1 MHSTEKKTHK
11 LTRFISASIIS
22 LTSAILI
29 SNPSFA
35 NAPPQAAIA
44 SAHPLATKAGFQI
57 LEQGGNA
64 FDAAITVAAVLAVVE
79 PAGSGMGGGG
89 FWLLHDAPKNKYV
102 FVDARETA
110 PLNAHKDM
118 YLDENA
124 NVIRDLAINTPLAAG
139 IPGQAAAFVHLAKH
153 YGNLPLSTSLA
164 PAIHI
169 AEKGFPVSRRYQRL
183 IEWRVPVINRYPA
196 AADIFLHE
204 SQVPPIG
211 HLIKQ
216 PDLANTLRLL
226 AKQGKKGFYE
236 GKLAEQMVS
245 AVQKEG
251 GIWQLDDLANYQVVE
266 RAPLIGQYQ
275 DAKIITSPPPSSG
288 GIALL
293 QAFSILEH
301 FTTEMSNPDLA
312 PHLVVEAWRRA
323 YYDRAL
329 HLGDSD
335 FVEVPTERLLSKKHI
350 RQQAKSIDV
359 NKATNSESLGPKML
373 VEQGKHTTHY
383 SILDT
388 EGNKVAATLSIN
400 LPFGSGFVVPG
411 TGLLLN
417 NEMDDFSAKPGEPNA
432 YGLIGSEANA
442 IAPGKRPLSSM
453 TPTFVEWN
461 DQIAILGTPGGSRII
476 TMVFLGVQ
484 QALSGKPIEHW
495 VSRPRYH
502 HQYLPDIVEVE
513 PAFLGSLEAKALEVK
528 GHKLQIT
535 GRQFGDMQAVY
546 WDKNAKKVEAAS
558 DPRGE
563 GLAE

>member
-1 MHSTEKKTHK
+1 MHLTEKITHS
-11 LTRFISASIIS
+11 LTRFIGVGMLAGAVIF
-22 LTSAILI
+22 A
-29 SNPSFA
+29 PPAFA
-35 NAPPQAAIA
+35 NSPPQAAIA
-44 SAHPLATKAGFQI
+44 SAHPLATQAGHQI
-57 LEQGGNA
+57 LAQGGNA
-64 FDAAITVAAVLAVVE
+64 FDAAISVAAVLAVVE

-89 FWLLHDAPKNKYV
+89 FWLLHDTHQNRHV

-110 PLNAHKDM
+110 PLKAHQDM
-118 YLDENA
+118 YLDEA
-124 NVIRDLAINTPLAAG
+124 GNVVRDLAINTPLAAG
-139 IPGQAAAFVHLAKH
+139 IPGQAAAFVHLAEH
-153 YGNLPLSTSLA
+153 YGKLPLSASLA
-164 PAIHI
+164 PAIKL
-169 AEKGFPVSRRYQRL
+169 AEEGFPVSRRYQRL

-196 AADIFLHE
+196 AASIFLQDG
-204 SQVPPIG
+204 QVPPIG

-226 AKQGKKGFYE
+226 ADQGKKGFYE

-251 GIWQLDDLANYQVVE
+251 GIWQLEDLANYQVVE
-266 RAPLIGQYQ
+266 REPIVGEYQ
-275 DAKIITSPPPSSG
+275 GATIITSPPPSSG

-293 QAFSILEH
+293 QAFGILSH
-301 FTTEMSNPDLA
+301 FGKHMTNLELA

-323 YYDRAL
+323 YYDRGL
-329 HLGDSD
+329 YLGDSD
-335 FVEVPTERLLSKKHI
+335 FVDVPTERLLSKKYI
-350 RQQAKSIDV
+350 RQQAKSIDI
-359 NKATNSESLGPKML
+359 NKATNSESLGPKTL
-373 VEQGKHTTHY
+373 VKQGQHTTHY

-388 EGNKVAATLSIN
+388 EGNKVAATLSVN
-400 LPFGSGFVVPG
+400 LPFGSGYVVPG

-432 YGLIGSEANA
+432 YGLIGSQANA
-442 IAPGKRPLSSM
+442 IEPGKRPLSSM

-461 DQIAILGTPGGSRII
+461 DQVAILGTPGGSRII
-476 TMVFLGVQ
+476 TMVFLGIQ
-484 QALSGKPIEHW
+484 QALAGKPIAHW

-502 HQYLPDIVEVE
+502 HQYLPDVVEAE
-513 PAFLGSLEAKALEVK
+513 PAFMGSREAKALEAK

-535 GRQFGDMQAVY
+535 GRQFGDMQAVH